1 VARPRQAWPDVLCK
15 KLTRN
20 MSHKECGEWVSPE
33 IDYIVQ
39 CPGLPSPPD
48 EPDHTKEKP

>member
-1 VARPRQAWPDVLCK
+1 VRVWPAPKAWPELLCA

-20 MSHKECGEWVSPE
+20 MTQAEWREWISPE

-39 CPGLPSPPD
+39 CPGLLVPPD
-48 EPDHTKEKP
+48 